1 MPVKLLISS
10 LLFSV
15 AALAQTAESPKIIT
29 FNRADT
35 AHCKVVT
42 VGGKPLLETTYEGTT
57 VAINLPQNWANGEF
71 SVFVAVLQEG
81 TGEAEIN
88 PKEITAVYPDA
99 AHTRFRWFDK
109 AHDLDTELS
118 RRAAG
123 LGQPG
128 GGPSGESNPIGNSKS
143 ADPLPNHPEMMP
155 STPDA
160 GTRSEEE
167 MRQLQLRNQSGNTPA
182 MPQLDPAHP
191 PMFLRPTAVKQG
203 SRISG
208 YVFLRRPKGSKVEV
222 NPAAMLDEID
232 IPVNGVIFR
241 F

>member
-167 MRQLQLRNQSGNTPA
+167 MRQLQLRNQSRKHSRDATTRSGPSANVSAADCRQAGIENFRLCFP
-182 MPQLDPAHP
+182 PQA
-191 PMFLRPTAVKQG
+191 QG
-203 SRISG
+203 FQSGGESR
-208 YVFLRRPKGSKVEV
+208 RHAR
-222 NPAAMLDEID
+222 
-232 IPVNGVIFR
+232 
-241 F
+241 